1 MPFVVAFILILL
13 GRSLAGKLTSKSKKT
28 RTLES
33 VSIVFTS
40 LAILSLGMKSGS
52 VALVIFQLVLFYFF
66 VSVPQVTLSSALVN
80 SVPENNRA
88 TFYSMVST
96 LSKVSSMA
104 ILFAISL
111 FYETT
116 KSIVAVVAIVAI
128 CTLLYLF
135 RRSR

>member
-1 MPFVVAFILILL
+1 MPFVIAFILILL

-28 RTLES
+28 RTFES

-40 LAILSLGMKSGS
+40 LAILCLGMKSGS

-96 LSKVSSMA
+96 LSKVSSRR
-104 ILFAISL
+104 
-111 FYETT
+111 
-116 KSIVAVVAIVAI
+116 
-128 CTLLYLF
+128 CCLLYRYSMKLQNQ
-135 RRSR
+135 